1 MVEQTRPEDTEKHM
15 LLLVLIWFGLVGAFG
30 AWLVEWVLMTLI
42 SWLGTLWGYSR
53 ETMKCHFHPLWGVL
67 FLYLHISYC
76 WVALRIIQN
85 REKEREREIGYDI

>member
-1 MVEQTRPEDTEKHM
+1 M

-30 AWLVEWVLMTLI
+30 AWSVEWVFN
-42 SWLGTLWGYSR
+42 GTDLLVGDFGGYSR

-67 FLYLHISYC
+67 FLYLHISCC

-85 REKEREREIGYDI
+85 TEREREFDFSK